1 MHSCSEYLYYHTS
14 QAISDFKILKFIRV
28 DLPKLFLTTSCDL
41 NLPTVSRRSFIKLIK
56 QQNRI
61 GLRGLVQRWEI
72 ALNLRRT
79 HVVEKT
85 HHHADCL
92 SQVPDTARMS
102 LLVPSEEMVVLHTV
116 GNDQTLPQMPYITS
130 VVFCTVS
137 RKAMI
142 SRMAP
147 RWDPMS
153 HLKLVPFIH
162 LRKDKRG
169 LLSVHIFFEVLNA
182 PLKLFQS
189 FSLSCSTHHVKL

>member
-14 QAISDFKILKFIRV
+14 QAISDFKILKFITV
-28 DLPKLFLTTSCDL
+28 DLTKLFLTTSCDL
-41 NLPTVSRRSFIKLIK
+41 NLPTVSFCSFIKLIK
-56 QQNRI
+56 QQHRI
-61 GLRGLVQRWEI
+61 GLRGLVQSWEI
-72 ALNLRRT
+72 ALKLRT

-85 HHHADCL
+85 HHHAGCL

-102 LLVPSEEMVVLHTV
+102 LLVPSEEMAVLSTV
-116 GNDQTLPQMPYITS
+116 GNDQALPQMPYITS

-137 RKAMI
+137 CKAMI
-142 SRMAP
+142 SHMAP

-162 LRKDKRG
+162 LRKDNRG
-169 LLSVHIFFEVLNA
+169 LLLVLIFFEVLNV